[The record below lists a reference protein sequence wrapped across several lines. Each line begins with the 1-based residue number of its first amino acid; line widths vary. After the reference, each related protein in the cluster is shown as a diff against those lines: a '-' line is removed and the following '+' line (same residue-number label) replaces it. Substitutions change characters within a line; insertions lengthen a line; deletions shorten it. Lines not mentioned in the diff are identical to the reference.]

1 MGGCVILWCM
11 RNIISTLLM
20 VMLCVGVCMPMV
32 AQAESDAGKQILQK
46 VVDAGA
52 KALQNKRDKKEP
64 KVDNPEQ
71 SADSKGLD
79 LATITKS
86 LLTPGGIA
94 DIVRK
99 AVIEAMKGIVEQYK
113 EEGREYARQLGDVL
127 TERMMQNPKIQ
138 STFFMIKAL
147 VWAVLLYLTVIS
159 LLLVYMLHKLQ
170 VSNRRIVALLEERSG
185 S

>member
-1 MGGCVILWCM
+1 
-11 RNIISTLLM
+11 M

-79 LATITKS
+79 METLIK

-94 DIVRK
+94 DIVRE
-99 AVIEAMKGIVEQYK
+99 VVTETMKGIVEQYK
-113 EEGREYARQLGDVL
+113 EEGRAYARQLGDVL

>member
-1 MGGCVILWCM
+1 M

-32 AQAESDAGKQILQK
+32 AQAESDAGKQILQR

-52 KALQNKRDKKEP
+52 KALQNKRDKKEL

-79 LATITKS
+79 METLIK

-94 DIVRK
+94 DIVRE
-99 AVIEAMKGIVEQYK
+99 VVTETMKGIVEQYK